1 MLGRILLII
10 ERATTITT
18 ILMRKDRVTTSLET
32 QADLAYQENTI
43 RHMVTQDMLEN
54 KEEMTTN
61 NTTPRCN

>member
-18 ILMRKDRVTTSLET
+18 IPMRKDRVTTSLET

-43 RHMVTQDMLEN
+43 RHMVTQDMREN